1 MAFRFRRSVKI
12 APGLRVNF
20 GKRGVS
26 LSGGVRGASITVGSR
41 GTYGNVG
48 IPGTGL
54 SYRSR
59 IDGGKQRR
67 FQERE
72 QRRIEKEY
80 QRVEKEQRHQEAL
93 SNIKLNLN
101 KDDGTLQI
109 ENAFGETLSRGD
121 LSLLWQQKGQTV
133 REWLE
138 QQAEEING
146 DVDLLTKIH
155 EDTPDPESI
164 PEYQQNEFSE
174 DPPK

>member
-80 QRVEKEQRHQEAL
+80 QRVEKEQRATWAHSHFPGYAAGTGLCVFAICFKQFQRPAL
-93 SNIKLNLN
+93 
-101 KDDGTLQI
+101 
-109 ENAFGETLSRGD
+109 
-121 LSLLWQQKGQTV
+121 
-133 REWLE
+133 
-138 QQAEEING
+138 
-146 DVDLLTKIH
+146 
-155 EDTPDPESI
+155 
-164 PEYQQNEFSE
+164 
-174 DPPK
+174 